1 MVIWCLYGGG
11 KSLHTFHL
19 STTSSPRLF
28 GETSRWHGNA
38 RFHNIVPRSAQCQQQ
53 THKDRHERIT
63 RSQEGLSRRAL
74 LVSLLGVVQLGAPV
88 FAAEQPV
95 GPSPGNEV
103 HVEVPL
109 PTTHTEDDRAVP
121 RGLRPGKPLPA
132 QPIED
137 PTKRPIAEGQ
147 FSPEAAG
154 KPMDAR
160 PVPESSTQPVPGAA
174 VPKDG
179 SSPKQP
185 KSASSD
191 DADKEAK
198 KLLDEEEER
207 RKQRRRKKG
216 RIRELEEIRAEL
228 AEKELV
234 LLSKEQE
241 LLEKDQT
248 VAVLREELELEKKL
262 RTLLTKEK
270 EKAEEQSALA
280 LGLCTG
286 GSIF

>member
-1 MVIWCLYGGG
+1 M
-11 KSLHTFHL
+11 SH
-19 STTSSPRLF
+19 
-28 GETSRWHGNA
+28 A
-38 RFHNIVPRSAQCQQQ
+38 
-53 THKDRHERIT
+53 
-63 RSQEGLSRRAL
+63 
-74 LVSLLGVVQLGAPV
+74 
-88 FAAEQPV
+88 
-95 GPSPGNEV
+95 GNEGR
-103 HVEVPL
+103 VEVPL
-109 PTTHTEDDRAVP
+109 PATPTEDDRAVP

-132 QPIED
+132 QPTEA
-137 PTKRPIAEGQ
+137 PTSSTKRPSAEGQ
-147 FSPEAAG
+147 ISPEAAG

-160 PVPESSTQPVPGAA
+160 PVQESSTQPAPGAA

-185 KSASSD
+185 KSASSE

-248 VAVLREELELEKKL
+248 VAVLREEVCLSVLFPYSP
-262 RTLLTKEK
+262 
-270 EKAEEQSALA
+270 AESNPA
-280 LGLCTG
+280 
-286 GSIF
+286 SYPSWKF

>member
-1 MVIWCLYGGG
+1 MSRGA
-11 KSLHTFHL
+11 L
-19 STTSSPRLF
+19 STCSS
-28 GETSRWHGNA
+28 
-38 RFHNIVPRSAQCQQQ
+38 
-53 THKDRHERIT
+53 
-63 RSQEGLSRRAL
+63 
-74 LVSLLGVVQLGAPV
+74 GVVQLGAPV

-95 GPSPGNEV
+95 EPSLGNEGR
-103 HVEVPL
+103 VEVPL
-109 PTTHTEDDRAVP
+109 PAMPTEDDRAVP

-132 QPIED
+132 QPIEA
-137 PTKRPIAEGQ
+137 PTSNTKRPSAEGQ
-147 FSPEAAG
+147 ISPEAAG
-154 KPMDAR
+154 KPVDAR
-160 PVPESSTQPVPGAA
+160 SVPESSTQPAPGTAA
-174 VPKDG
+174 VPRDV

-185 KSASSD
+185 KIASSE

-248 VAVLREELELEKKL
+248 VNVLREELELEKKL